1 MQRKVLASSHQ
12 HLMAEA
18 PVFDSL
24 VHNRNALIHAHPIT
38 DEGGAQILSYQGSP
52 SRQISDMRWEIASI
66 EEFVREVDASA
77 CEASNI
83 FEQLEQK

>member
-1 MQRKVLASSHQ
+1 MTQLPASGRS
-12 HLMAEA
+12 AICSG
-18 PVFDSL
+18 PC
-24 VHNRNALIHAHPIT
+24 NNA
-38 DEGGAQILSYQGSP
+38 
-52 SRQISDMRWEIASI
+52 DMRWEIASI